1 MKRVSVFGSAMPSPE
16 TDTYR
21 EACQLGKL
29 LGESGLTVLTGGY
42 MGTMEA
48 VSKGANEAGAHVIGV
63 TCDEIETYRPIG
75 PNPWIIEEWR
85 CITFRERLDRLVENC
100 EAAIALPGGLGT
112 MVEIALTWNHLV
124 INTINPKPLIL
135 IGEGWHRV
143 LETFFQELGDYVPI
157 TSREYLVFA
166 PHPEGALEILR
177 SIAFID

>member
-1 MKRVSVFGSAMPSPE
+1 
-16 TDTYR
+16 
-21 EACQLGKL
+21 
-29 LGESGLTVLTGGY
+29 

-85 CITFRERLDRLVENC
+85 CKTFRERLDRLVENC